1 MAHDHFKSRDLL
13 LQVALFFILFICLVY
28 TFPRWADPNQNSR
41 IDMVMAIV
49 NEGTFKIDQYVENTV
64 DYAKVGDH
72 YYSDKAP
79 GVSFLGVPLYAG
91 LKELVDTTQVKNLT
105 TRLAASE
112 AFQNTLREEGSG
124 VLGNK
129 VHFALAQ
136 VMLTFTL
143 AALPTAVLGVLMY
156 RLLGKMIHEKEPR
169 IVVVLAYGL
178 LTPVF
183 AYAGAYYGHQLS
195 ALLLFGA
202 FYLIFIP
209 NHPIPAWRLLVVGFL
224 LSYSVI
230 TEYPAALGAITIGI
244 YAVYSLYKR
253 KQRLWGVAWLL
264 PGIILIASGWMLYN
278 QTVFGGPLE
287 LGYSYSELWSTTHS
301 TGFLSLTQ
309 PKLEIMWEI
318 TFGLF
323 RGLFILSPWLLLA
336 VPGYVIWG
344 KNPTYRAEWLVS
356 LTIVLLYFL
365 FNTSSSMWWGGYS
378 IGPRYFLPAL
388 PFLAIPVTFV
398 LIPMFRNVLGIAVSV
413 TLFVLSFVTTWG
425 LTLAGQAF
433 PPDTVRNPLID
444 YAWIN
449 WKVGN
454 IARNIGTL
462 MGVRG
467 PWSLLPLIVTIFLII
482 LGYGILVRLLTD
494 RRLST
499 ELARNYPSAENVN
512 E

>member
-49 NEGTFKIDQYVENTV
+49 DDGTFMIDQYVENTV

-112 AFQNTLREEGSG
+112 TFKNTLRAEGSG
-124 VLGNK
+124 VFEKK

-136 VMLTFTL
+136 VALTFTL

-156 RLLGKMIHEKEPR
+156 RLLGKMIPQKEPR
-169 IVVVLAYGL
+169 IVVVLAYCL

-202 FYLIFIP
+202 FYLVFVP
-209 NHPIPAWRLLVVGFL
+209 DQPIPPWRLLVVGFL

-244 YAVYSLYKR
+244 YTVYTLYKR

-264 PGIILIASGWMLYN
+264 PGIILIGSGWMLYN

-287 LGYSYSELWSTTHS
+287 LGYSYSELWSSTHS

-309 PKLEIMWEI
+309 PRPEIMWEI

-323 RGLFILSPWLLLA
+323 RGLFIISPWLLLA
-336 VPGYVIWG
+336 FPGYVIWW
-344 KNPTYRAEWLVS
+344 KSFRYRAEWLVS
-356 LTIVLLYFL
+356 LSIALLYFL
-365 FNTSSSMWWGGYS
+365 FNASSSMWWGGFS

-388 PFLAIPVTFV
+388 PFLAMSVPFV
-398 LIPMFRNVLGIAVSV
+398 LVSMFRNKLGIAVSIA
-413 TLFVLSFVTTWG
+413 LLALSFVPTWG

-433 PPDTVRNPLID
+433 PPDTINNPLMD

-462 MGVRG
+462 MGLRG
-467 PWSLLPLIVTIFLII
+467 PWSLLPLIATILLII
-482 LGYGILVRLLTD
+482 LGYWMLVRLRTD
-494 RRLST
+494 HLLST
-499 ELARNYPSAENVN
+499 ELTKIYPSTENVDD
-512 E
+512 

>member
-1 MAHDHFKSRDLL
+1 
-13 LQVALFFILFICLVY
+13 V
-28 TFPRWADPNQNSR
+28 
-41 IDMVMAIV
+41 
-49 NEGTFKIDQYVENTV
+49 
-64 DYAKVGDH
+64 
-72 YYSDKAP
+72 
-79 GVSFLGVPLYAG
+79 
-91 LKELVDTTQVKNLT
+91 
-105 TRLAASE
+105 
-112 AFQNTLREEGSG
+112 EGSG

-169 IVVVLAYGL
+169 IVVVLAYCL

-202 FYLIFIP
+202 FYLVFIP
-209 NHPIPAWRLLVVGFL
+209 NHPISPWRLLVVGFL

-244 YAVYSLYKR
+244 YTAYTLYKR

-264 PGIILIASGWMLYN
+264 PGIMLIGSGWMLYN

-287 LGYSYSELWSTTHS
+287 LGYNYSELWSTTHS

-344 KNPTYRAEWLVS
+344 KNSTYRTEWLVS

-378 IGPRYFLPAL
+378 IGPRYVLPAL

-398 LIPMFRNVLGIAVSV
+398 LIPMFRSVLGIAVSV

-467 PWSLLPLIVTIFLII
+467 PWSLLPLIATIFLII
-482 LGYGILVRLLTD
+482 LGYWILVRLLTD
-494 RRLST
+494 RLLST
-499 ELARNYPSAENVN
+499 ELARNCPSAENVN